1 MLEQA
6 GIVRRGYDAG
16 RALRIELLPVEA
28 GAGAAVDTLLDRYG
42 RAASARVERMVEF
55 AAVDRCRHLQ
65 VAEHFGETLDGPCDA
80 CDVCAPRAEEAG
92 VATPVA
98 RPLPDDPARTI
109 VGAVAGLTWPLGR
122 RSLVAMLR
130 GSVKAPPSA
139 RRSPAF
145 GALAAASEAEVTRWV
160 RALETAG
167 ALVEVESD
175 GFRVLRARPEAE
187 LPSLRAPATTAAD
200 AQAAAPLVAELRAWR
215 SRRAREDGV
224 PAYVVLHDATLHE
237 LAARRPGSEAELAG
251 VKGLGPTKLAR
262 YGGELLDVLGG

>member
-1 MLEQA
+1 
-6 GIVRRGYDAG
+6 
-16 RALRIELLPVEA
+16 
-28 GAGAAVDTLLDRYG
+28 
-42 RAASARVERMVEF
+42 
-55 AAVDRCRHLQ
+55 
-65 VAEHFGETLDGPCDA
+65 
-80 CDVCAPRAEEAG
+80 
-92 VATPVA
+92 
-98 RPLPDDPARTI
+98 
-109 VGAVAGLTWPLGR
+109 
-122 RSLVAMLR
+122 
-130 GSVKAPPSA
+130 VKAPSSA
-139 RRSPAF
+139 RRSTAF
-145 GALAAASEAEVTRWV
+145 GVLAAASEAEVTRWV

-187 LPSLRAPATTAAD
+187 LPSFRAPATTAAD

-262 YGGELLDVLGG
+262 YGGELLDVLAG